1 VDDLLLMSRLEKAG
15 PKREAQLVPLR
26 EQVEEA
32 LELFAAEAGAHHIRL
47 HLVANPAPLCVLADP
62 AEVQQIIT
70 NLVSNAIKY
79 NRPGGSVKVAIDQ
92 VDGKVKLAV
101 EDTGVGV
108 AADAIPELG
117 RGYFTTSAKASMC
130 QLIPLVP
137 GYETASKE
145 FHRIKTSDTRNITGT
160 GLGLSIV
167 KRITEKYGGRL
178 SIRSTE
184 GEGSTFAVYLPRVA
198 PEAGASRRIAE
209 LPATLPS
216 ISQTSVA

>member
-1 VDDLLLMSRLEKAG
+1 MDDLLLMSRLEKAG

-79 NRPGGSVKVAIDQ
+79 NRPGGSIEVAIDQ
-92 VDGKVKLAV
+92 VDGKVKLSV
-101 EDTGVGV
+101 EDTGLGI

-117 RGYFTTSAKASMC
+117 
-130 QLIPLVP
+130 
-137 GYETASKE
+137 KE
-145 FHRIKTSDTRNITGT
+145 FHRIKTSATRDITGT

-167 KRITEKYGGRL
+167 KRITEKYGGHL
-178 SIRSTE
+178 SIRSRE
-184 GEGSTFAVYLPRVA
+184 GEGSTFAVYLPRAVPAAQMSRPVA
-198 PEAGASRRIAE
+198 ERSPA
-209 LPATLPS
+209 LPAMSHSS
-216 ISQTSVA
+216 IA